1 MDEMSCED
9 IIYSEE
15 YGDYIIETF
24 DDPEVA
30 RELYEAQC
38 AQVVSNRSLV
48 LYQRV
53 VGNPEETLNIYGYTA
68 MPKCYGIMD
77 TTALEE
83 AGILRLRRQP
93 YLDLYGSGV
102 LIGIIDTGIDYLHP
116 AFINADGS
124 SRIYS
129 IWDQTV
135 RSGSP
140 PEGFYY
146 GTEYKQA
153 QIEEAISSENPAELV
168 PVTDESGHGTFLA
181 GIVAGNELPEEDFSG
196 IAPLSDLVVVKL
208 KEAKNNLKSYYGIGE
223 RENVYQ
229 ENDIML
235 GIRYVQAVA
244 AIRRMPIVV
253 LLGLGTNAGNHS
265 GELQLSRYM
274 NRSAVFP
281 GIVMVSSAGNEG
293 NQGHHYQRRLL
304 EAGGRD
310 IVEINIAEGETGVTL
325 ELWTEA
331 PQLFTVGIRTPL
343 GNTTGILPIWYGRG
357 TIPITFPLENSRVF
371 VEYTAVE
378 TNTGDEVIV
387 IRILRPAAG
396 IWRIEVVNNTEY
408 LASFN
413 MWMPI
418 SGFLKSESR
427 FLSPEPDITI
437 CEPGNARSVLTS
449 TAYNH
454 VDGSIYIAAS
464 RGFTSTGEIKPE
476 LAAPGVAVYGP
487 APGGGFTARSGTS
500 VGAAFCAGAAALMLE
515 WGVVRG
521 NNLGM
526 QTTEVSNVLI
536 RGADRE
542 SNLEYPNRIWGYG
555 KLDVYTAFGQLR
567 P

>member
-153 QIEEAISSENPAELV
+153 QIDEAISSENPAELV

>member
-48 LYQRV
+48 LYRRV

-102 LIGIIDTGIDYLHP
+102 LIGIIDTGIDYRHP
-116 AFINADGS
+116 AFVNADGS

-129 IWDQTV
+129 IWDQTE
-135 RSGSP
+135 RKGKP

-146 GTEYKQA
+146 GTEYSRG
-153 QIEEAISSENPAELV
+153 QIEEAIRSENPMEVV
-168 PVTDESGHGTFLA
+168 PVTDENGHGTFLA
-181 GIVAGNELPEEDFSG
+181 GTAAGNELLEDDFSG
-196 IAPLSDLVVVKL
+196 IAPLADLVVVKL
-208 KEAKNNLKSYYGIGE
+208 KEAKNNLRSYYGIGE

-235 GIRYVQAVA
+235 GIRYVQTVA
-244 AIRRMPIVV
+244 AARRMPLVV
-253 LLGLGTNAGNHS
+253 LVGLGTNAGNHS

-274 NRSAVFP
+274 NRSAVFS
-281 GIVMVSSAGNEG
+281 GAVMVSSAGNEG

-310 IVEINIAEGETGVTL
+310 VVEINIAEGETGVTL

-343 GNTTGILPIWYGRG
+343 GNATGILPIWYGRG
-357 TIPITFPLENSRVF
+357 VTPITFPLENSRVF

-408 LASFN
+408 LASYN

-418 SGFLKSESR
+418 SDFLKPESR
-427 FLSPEPDITI
+427 FLSPEPDITV

-464 RGFTSTGEIKPE
+464 RGFTSTGGIKPE

-487 APGGGFTARSGTS
+487 APGGGFTTRSGTS
-500 VGAAFCAGAAALMLE
+500 VGAAFCAGAAVLMLE

-521 NNLGM
+521 NDLGM
-526 QTTEVSNVLI
+526 QTTEISNILI
-536 RGADRE
+536 RGAGRE

>member
-1 MDEMSCED
+1 MDEMSCEN
-9 IIYSEE
+9 IIYSER
-15 YGDYIIETF
+15 YGDYIIETYE
-24 DDPEVA
+24 DPEAV
-30 RELYEAQC
+30 REIYEAQC
-38 AQVVSNRSLV
+38 VQVISRQSLV
-48 LYQRV
+48 LHQRV

-102 LIGIIDTGIDYLHP
+102 MVGIVDTGIDYLHP
-116 AFINADGS
+116 AFVNADGS

-129 IWDQTV
+129 IWDQTE

-146 GTEYKQA
+146 GTEYNRA
-153 QIEEAISSENPAELV
+153 QIEEAISSENPTELV

-223 RENVYQ
+223 RKNVYQ

-235 GIRYVQAVA
+235 GIRYVQEVA
-244 AIRRMPIVV
+244 AIRRMPSVV

-274 NRSAVFP
+274 NRSAVVP

-310 IVEINIAEGETGVTL
+310 IVEINIAEGEAGVTL

-396 IWRIEVVNNTEY
+396 IWRIEVMNNTEY
-408 LASFN
+408 LASYN

-418 SGFLKSESR
+418 SGFLKPESR

-437 CEPGNARSVLTS
+437 CEPGNAGSVLTS

-454 VDGSIYIAAS
+454 VDGSIYIDAS
-464 RGFTSTGEIKPE
+464 RGFTSTGRIKPE

-521 NNLGM
+521 NDPGI
-526 QTTEVSNVLI
+526 QTTEISNILI
-536 RGADRE
+536 RGASRE
-542 SNLEYPNRIWGYG
+542 SNQEYPNRIWGYG

>member
-1 MDEMSCED
+1 
-9 IIYSEE
+9 
-15 YGDYIIETF
+15 
-24 DDPEVA
+24 
-30 RELYEAQC
+30 
-38 AQVVSNRSLV
+38 
-48 LYQRV
+48 
-53 VGNPEETLNIYGYTA
+53 
-68 MPKCYGIMD
+68 
-77 TTALEE
+77 
-83 AGILRLRRQP
+83 
-93 YLDLYGSGV
+93 
-102 LIGIIDTGIDYLHP
+102 
-116 AFINADGS
+116 
-124 SRIYS
+124 
-129 IWDQTV
+129 
-135 RSGSP
+135 
-140 PEGFYY
+140 
-146 GTEYKQA
+146 
-153 QIEEAISSENPAELV
+153 
-168 PVTDESGHGTFLA
+168 
-181 GIVAGNELPEEDFSG
+181 
-196 IAPLSDLVVVKL
+196 
-208 KEAKNNLKSYYGIGE
+208 
-223 RENVYQ
+223 
-229 ENDIML
+229 
-235 GIRYVQAVA
+235 
-244 AIRRMPIVV
+244 
-253 LLGLGTNAGNHS
+253 
-265 GELQLSRYM
+265 
-274 NRSAVFP
+274 
-281 GIVMVSSAGNEG
+281 
-293 NQGHHYQRRLL
+293 
-304 EAGGRD
+304 
-310 IVEINIAEGETGVTL
+310 
-325 ELWTEA
+325 
-331 PQLFTVGIRTPL
+331 
-343 GNTTGILPIWYGRG
+343 
-357 TIPITFPLENSRVF
+357 ENSRVF